1 MLKDIIANFYQK
13 KLTDEQ
19 LKKINIIKNHRHL
32 MVRIYRSDAFLE
44 PFNPYVTTCLGC
56 DLTNLYFDFHDPFS
70 EALQNIYLEA
80 KASENNFQYLTYVYY
95 LDYIN
100 LKNEYDR
107 LLNEGYTFEE
117 IFDKLRSTYDLHDD
131 VSLKKT
137 KKL

>member
-1 MLKDIIANFYQK
+1 MLKDIIANFNQK
-13 KLTDEQ
+13 RLTDEQ
-19 LKKINIIKNHRHL
+19 QKILNIIKEHRHL
-32 MVRIYRSDAFLE
+32 IVRINRNDTFLE

-56 DLTNLYFDFHDPFS
+56 GLTNLYFAFHDPFS
-70 EALQNIYLEA
+70 EAVQSIYLDA
-80 KASENNFQYLTYVYY
+80 KERKNNFQYLTHVYY

-117 IFDKLRSTYDLHDD
+117 IFDKLRNTYDLHDD